1 MANEELIA
9 QAKARIAAAE
19 DSSALDAVRVAFLGR
34 KGKIT
39 LLSKKLSEL
48 PKEER
53 PAFGQQMNA
62 LKQEIGDAIK
72 VRGEEL
78 QRREEAAR
86 LEKERLDVTLPGHA
100 VLPGALHPLTQVY
113 HEVRSIFV
121 SMGFDVFE
129 GPEVELDEYNF
140 EKLNIPKEH
149 PARDMQDTFY
159 ISEDVVLRTHTSPA
173 QVRMMLKE
181 KPPIRMI
188 APGRVYR
195 CDEVDA
201 THSPVF
207 MQVEGLV
214 IDRRI
219 RFSDLKGTL
228 NTFLRSYYGSSART
242 KFRPGFFPFTEPS
255 AEVDVTCMLCGGK
268 GCSACKG
275 AGMVEV
281 LGCGIVNPVV
291 LENCGI
297 DPSEY
302 SGFAFGLGIDRLAST
317 KYGITDI
324 RLLYE
329 NDVRFLEQFR

>member
-1 MANEELIA
+1 MAHEELMEEARQRI
-9 QAKARIAAAE
+9 QAASTGAE
-19 DSSALDAVRVAFLGR
+19 LDEVRVAYLGK
-34 KGKIT
+34 KGRIT
-39 LLSKKLSEL
+39 QLNQQIRSI
-48 PKEER
+48 PPEER
-53 PAFGQQMNA
+53 PAFGQQLNA
-62 LKQEIGDAIK
+62 
-72 VRGEEL
+72 VRQAVTEAL
-78 QRREEAAR
+78 SARREEISRREEEAR
-86 LEKERLDVTLPGHA
+86 LEAERIDVTLPGEA
-100 VLPGALHPLTQVY
+100 PPLGTVHPLNQVY
-113 HEVRSIFV
+113 HEIRDIFV
-121 SMGFDVFE
+121 GMGFDVFN

-159 ISEDVVLRTHTSPA
+159 ISEDVLLRTHTSPA
-173 QVRMMLKE
+173 QVRMMLNE
-181 KPPIRMI
+181 KPPIRMV

-207 MQVEGLV
+207 MQLEGLV
-214 IDRRI
+214 VDRRI

-228 NTFLRSYYGSSART
+228 NAFLREYYGPHVKT

-255 AEVDVTCMLCGGK
+255 AEVDVTCARCGGR
-268 GCSACKG
+268 GCTACKG
-275 AGMVEV
+275 TGMIEV

-302 SGFAFGLGIDRLAST
+302 SGFAFGLGIDRLATT
-317 KYGITDI
+317 KYGISDI

-329 NDVRFLEQFR
+329 NDVRFLEQFS